1 MSNDPKDTMV
11 DLSKL
16 MVGQGGQTSVN
27 ISVQTTPVS
36 ATPSMITSC
45 NEGANLIG
53 HENFTHNGGQSSD

>member
-1 MSNDPKDTMV
+1 MSNAPKNTVV

-27 ISVQTTPVS
+27 ISIPTTPAS
-36 ATPSMITSC
+36 TTPSMITSC

-53 HENFTHNGGQSSD
+53 HEIFIHNGNNEGR

>member
-1 MSNDPKDTMV
+1 MNNDPKETVV

-27 ISVQTTPVS
+27 NSIPTTPVS

-53 HENFTHNGGQSSD
+53 HEIFTHNGGQNSD